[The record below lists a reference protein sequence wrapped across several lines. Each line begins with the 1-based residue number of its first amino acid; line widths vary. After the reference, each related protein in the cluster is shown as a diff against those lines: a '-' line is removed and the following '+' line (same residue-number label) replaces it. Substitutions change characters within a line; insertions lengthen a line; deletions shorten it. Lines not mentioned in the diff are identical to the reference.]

1 MPATGPVWPTPEP
14 TGSVDTDD
22 IVEKVTERVL
32 SRLSDSVVLR
42 EMVSEIVSKVADRL
56 IREEIERIKE
66 SVK

>member
-1 MPATGPVWPTPEP
+1 MPAAGPVWPAPEP
-14 TGSVDTDD
+14 TASVDTDD
-22 IVEKVTERVL
+22 IVEKATERVL
-32 SRLSDSVVLR
+32 NRLSDSVVLR